1 MSIVTD
7 FIPETITLR
16 DHTELVL
23 RGIHP
28 ADQERIQAFFHHLS
42 AESVFYRIL
51 EYRTMITPDEA
62 RQLCDMDGQN
72 RVALAAVQPTD
83 SGEAIL
89 AVARYS
95 VISPADPATAEAA
108 IVVADAYQRR
118 GLGTLMIQRLRR
130 YAVAHGIRQFIAT
143 VHPNNHQILRFI
155 DRGGLRMERQLAD
168 GLWEIK
174 IHLDPAG

>member
-1 MSIVTD
+1 MGLAVTVVTD
-7 FIPETITLR
+7 FTPETITLR

-23 RGIHP
+23 RGLHP

-42 AESVFYRIL
+42 AESVFYRVL

-89 AVARYS
+89 ALS
-95 VISPADPATAEAA
+95 LIHISEPTRP
-108 IVVADAYQRR
+108 Y
-118 GLGTLMIQRLRR
+118 
-130 YAVAHGIRQFIAT
+130 
-143 VHPNNHQILRFI
+143 
-155 DRGGLRMERQLAD
+155 
-168 GLWEIK
+168 
-174 IHLDPAG
+174 